1 MPGAERR
8 VLKQGERHREREKG
22 GVLAGRKKGKPL
34 PPKGSVVGVID
45 KPGVAY
51 HETHEAVRS
60 AEGDLQETTGRDLY
74 RPLFV
79 APGEA

>member
-1 MPGAERR
+1 M
-8 VLKQGERHREREKG
+8 
-22 GVLAGRKKGKPL
+22 LAGRKKGKPL

-60 AEGDLQETTGRDLY
+60 AAEDL
-74 RPLFV
+74 
-79 APGEA
+79 